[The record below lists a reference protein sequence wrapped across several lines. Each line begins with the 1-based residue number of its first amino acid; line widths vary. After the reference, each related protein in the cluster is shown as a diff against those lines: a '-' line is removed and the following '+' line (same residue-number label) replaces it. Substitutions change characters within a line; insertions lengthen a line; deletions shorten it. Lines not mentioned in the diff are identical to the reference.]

1 MQSAIWTII
10 KILCNYSYIFWWLS
24 FFYFLHF
31 LLSCFVYS
39 ETFALHRVVSRTV
52 YPSIHLIAFYERI
65 FVSAFVSSDF
75 LGFLSIIPLK
85 LSSFLIHDPRRR
97 DRAKELGLHAFAY
110 HFSLLLLPPFTL
122 SDWKLA
128 VVRITSNV
136 HCITTFNIS
145 SKVTAT
151 D

>member
-1 MQSAIWTII
+1 MVIVFFFVFYT
-10 KILCNYSYIFWWLS
+10 L
-24 FFYFLHF
+24 FFYVLYTANFCIVSCGQSIR
-31 LLSCFVYS
+31 LSIYS
-39 ETFALHRVVSRTV
+39 SDRTLRT
-52 YPSIHLIAFYERI
+52 YCI

-85 LSSFLIHDPRRR
+85 LSSFLIHDSRRR
-97 DRAKELGLHAFAY
+97 DRAKELGCPMFVSTRIPRFRAPF
-110 HFSLLLLPPFTL
+110 FSLSLSPPAPRDFTL
-122 SDWKLA
+122 AALKLA

-136 HCITTFNIS
+136 HCITTLNIS